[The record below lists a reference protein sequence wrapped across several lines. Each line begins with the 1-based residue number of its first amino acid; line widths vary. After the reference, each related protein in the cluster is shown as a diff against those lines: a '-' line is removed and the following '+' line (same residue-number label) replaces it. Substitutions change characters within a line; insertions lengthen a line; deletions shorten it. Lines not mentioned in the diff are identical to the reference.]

1 VTNSANNSP
10 NTQDL
15 FTRQKQTWASIPPH
29 IQETFLRN
37 IRDTIKARVEQAHG
51 VQEERVH
58 AYDDDWEAV
67 AAELESRVSNQ
78 TSAQPVPRRNERHN
92 LALETNWER
101 GNQSQETDTSFNY
114 SQSSIARTLGRLESD
129 LASQDS
135 GVLAV
140 GPTPNSQMSPSLS
153 LCLSLGLEES
163 QEVEE
168 SAAWINDRQPDH
180 DDCGPNGSVTSG
192 N

>member
-1 VTNSANNSP
+1 MFVTDSANNSP

-15 FTRQKQTWASIPPH
+15 FTRQKQTWASIPPR

-37 IRDTIKARVEQAHG
+37 IRDKIKARVEQAHG

-92 LALETNWER
+92 LALETNWEC

-114 SQSSIARTLGRLESD
+114 SQSSIALDTWEARVRSCESRFRRAGSRTHAE
-129 LASQDS
+129 
-135 GVLAV
+135 
-140 GPTPNSQMSPSLS
+140 
-153 LCLSLGLEES
+153 
-163 QEVEE
+163 
-168 SAAWINDRQPDH
+168 QPDE
-180 DDCGPNGSVTSG
+180 PFSFPLPLSRP
-192 N
+192 